1 MSRFVIVSFA
11 FLGLAFY
18 EISGGGDFVPP
29 ERPDADPPHTREI
42 SSGSQAAL
50 DDKFQRPARLRAA
63 ELVGAAAQHQPS
75 PAPAHPATTLPRP
88 QADPEQRQAIALA
101 KIAAS
106 GTSLQSSSSAFAATA
121 ETGLLHMDAAQGGIQ
136 GGLVA
141 MTSGQNHQGM
151 TLNTRF
157 SNTAAQQPAPPP
169 PPETY
174 LDIRQIRASRVNMRQ
189 GPGTIYPVVGRLLAG
204 DKVLVIEDS
213 GTGWLNLRTQKG
225 NKIGWV
231 AASLVSKKAS

>member
-18 EISGGGDFVPP
+18 EISGGSDFAPP
-29 ERPDADPPHTREI
+29 ERPDADPPHRREVA
-42 SSGSQAAL
+42 SGSQAAL

-63 ELVGAAAQHQPS
+63 ELVVAAARHQPM
-75 PAPAHPATTLPRP
+75 PTATAARAATTPARP
-88 QADPEQRQAIALA
+88 QADPEQRQTIALA

-141 MTSGQNHQGM
+141 MTSGQNRQGM

-157 SNTAAQQPAPPP
+157 SNSAAQQPAPPP
-169 PPETY
+169 EAY

-189 GPGTIYPVVGRLLAG
+189 GPGTIYPVMGRLLAG

-213 GTGWLNLRTQKG
+213 GTGWLHLRTQKG